1 MRLFAVAPGG
11 RPSDHPSLD
20 GGQGVRRESG
30 FTLIEILTVIAAI
43 SVMLSMVMLSMGS
56 VGLRKANSLAKE
68 TSFLMRTMAD
78 EAIMTGRRY
87 GLVLDHGRRS
97 LRPTGL
103 GGGGSGFEPIVWG
116 ADMQVVLTST
126 DLLNDYEGAN
136 FSAAQEQQAKQ
147 TEAAGPAVVFE
158 PIGTWTSKANTL
170 VFIYDG
176 QPVKRLTWT
185 AIGRIE
191 IESLV
196 SETG

>member
-1 MRLFAVAPGG
+1 MFAIASGNRLIDQTSPISGQDLR
-11 RPSDHPSLD
+11 RP
-20 GGQGVRRESG
+20 SG

-43 SVMLSMVMLSMGS
+43 SVMLSMIMLSMGS

-87 GLVLDHGRRS
+87 GLVVDHGQRS
-97 LRPTGL
+97 LRPVGL

-116 ADMQVVLTST
+116 ADMQVVLRST

-136 FSAAQEQQAKQ
+136 FSAKQGNQDEQAGS
-147 TEAAGPAVVFE
+147 TGPAVVFE
-158 PIGTWTSKANTL
+158 PIGTWTSKGNTF

-185 AIGRIE
+185 AIGRVKIE
-191 IESLV
+191 NLV